1 MLGIDSLMAVELGRA
16 IQGRFGL
23 EVSTMELLSGP
34 NTTQL
39 ASALLEKAKA
49 SGALMGNVDDLS
61 EEELDALLA
70 EVKE

>member
-1 MLGIDSLMAVELGRA
+1 
-16 IQGRFGL
+16 
-23 EVSTMELLSGP
+23 
-34 NTTQL
+34 
-39 ASALLEKAKA
+39 LLEKANA